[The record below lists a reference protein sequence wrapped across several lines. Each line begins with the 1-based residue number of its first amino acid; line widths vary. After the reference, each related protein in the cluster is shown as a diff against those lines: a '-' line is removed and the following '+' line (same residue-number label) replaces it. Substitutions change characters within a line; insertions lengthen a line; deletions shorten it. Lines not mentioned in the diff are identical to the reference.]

1 MAIRYAVASGNWS
14 STATWDG
21 GTLPTAADD
30 VHANNRTVTLDQD
43 VTVLSL
49 RTTAGGAAV
58 AGGNFN
64 TPTSGTRNI
73 TANIISG
80 SGGVQVLGTCNCTIN
95 GNITGSATTT
105 NTRGVYIARLGASF
119 YNLSDLPTATINGNL
134 LGGSVG
140 AAEAVRLDGGKL
152 TINGSITGGTAGNGC
167 TALVLFNSELK
178 PFDVTVNTG
187 PVTGGSSSGN
197 DACGIAV
204 QTSIPGIARSN
215 CILRVNCNVIGGT
228 IASRNRGILT
238 QIPTTITGNVT
249 GGFASAIVV
258 GAFETPVSITGNV
271 TAGAGGHGVEN
282 TATYSNL
289 TIIGNV
295 TGGSA
300 NNTWGV
306 YNERSSVT
314 ITGNVYGGTAGSE
327 PYGVNN
333 NSSGIVTIYGDC
345 YGGTGGTA
353 TVAGVRNNASG
364 IVNVYGNAYGATT
377 GTATNPGGVV
387 NTSSGVVNIFGT
399 AQAGSLA
406 NAYGVRN
413 FGDGI
418 VRVKRAKGNAYGV
431 GSVGVGIAYGVQSDS
446 QGGVTFVEEIE
457 FGSRGA
463 NPVIGQIF
471 LTPVSTN
478 VAVVTL
484 VSSSQKTLYDASS
497 VAGVFPATS
506 DVRSG
511 VSYNAGNNV
520 GTCSVPSA
528 NSVSAGVAVD
538 ATTGSATLS
547 PANVWDYTGS
557 SVAGSTAEKLRKTAI
572 PADIIALS

>member
-1 MAIRYAVASGNWS
+1 MAIRYAVANGNWS

-58 AGGNFN
+58 AGGLFN
-64 TPTSGTRNI
+64 TQTSGTRSI
-73 TANIISG
+73 TANIVAG
-80 SGGVQVLGTCNCTIN
+80 TGGVQVLGTCNCTIN
-95 GNITGSATTT
+95 GNVTGSSITT
-105 NTRGVYIARLGASF
+105 NSSAVYVARNGLFSSLA
-119 YNLSDLPTATINGNL
+119 DLPVLTINGNI
-134 LGGSVG
+134 LGGSIGV
-140 AAEAVRLDGGKL
+140 AEAVRLNGGTL
-152 TINGSITGGTAGNGC
+152 TINGSVTGGSAGNGP
-167 TALVLFNSELK
+167 TALVLYNSENQ
-178 PFDVTVNTG
+178 PFDVTINTG
-187 PVTGGSSSGN
+187 PVSGGSSPNNDSSG
-197 DACGIAV
+197 IHV
-204 QTSIPGIARSN
+204 QTSPAGLSRTN
-215 CILRVNCNVIGGT
+215 CILRVNCNVLGGT
-228 IASRNRGILT
+228 AASRNRGIIT
-238 QIPTTITGNVT
+238 QIPTVIIGNVT
-249 GGFASAIVV
+249 GGSGTGVISAAFA
-258 GAFETPVSITGNV
+258 TPVSITGNV

-282 TATYSNL
+282 ATAYSNL

-295 TGGSA
+295 TGGSGS
-300 NNTWGV
+300 NMWGV
-306 YNERSSVT
+306 YNERGSVT
-314 ITGNVYGGTAGSE
+314 VTGNVYGGTAGSE
-327 PYGVNN
+327 PYGINN
-333 NSSGIVTIYGDC
+333 NSSGTVTIYGDC
-345 YGGTGGTA
+345 YGGTGGTS
-353 TVAGVRNNASG
+353 TVAGVRNNG
-364 IVNVYGNAYGATT
+364 PGVVNVYGNAYGATS
-377 GTATNPGGVV
+377 GAATNPQGLINASTGTI
-387 NTSSGVVNIFGT
+387 NLFGT
-399 AQAGSLA
+399 AQAGTITGSH
-406 NAYGVRN
+406 GIRN
-413 FGDGI
+413 FSTGL
-418 VRVKRAKGNAYGV
+418 VRVKRAKGNAYGL
-431 GSVGVGIAYGVQSDS
+431 GSAGVGIAYGVQNEL
-446 QGGVTFVEEIE
+446 QGGFVFIEELE

-463 NPVIGQIF
+463 NPVLGPVF
-471 LTPVSTN
+471 LTPLSTN

-528 NSVSAGVAVD
+528 NSVAVGVAVD